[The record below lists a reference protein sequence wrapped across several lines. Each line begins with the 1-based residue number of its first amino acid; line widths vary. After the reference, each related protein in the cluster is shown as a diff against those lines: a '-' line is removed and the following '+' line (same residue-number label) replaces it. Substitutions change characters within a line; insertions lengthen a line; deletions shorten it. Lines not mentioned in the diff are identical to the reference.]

1 MLQFFLNGGP
11 PMVFLLVLGF
21 IGLVSAAR
29 FMRSPDSR
37 RVPTVIA
44 LSVATGFASLTGVA
58 SDIAVFTHHVAA
70 NEEWLNT
77 ALAGVVLQGISES
90 MNPAILGGTFLC
102 VTWMLMA
109 VGYRRLAL
117 RMPPPGA

>member
-21 IGLVSAAR
+21 IGLTSAAR
-29 FMRSPDSR
+29 FMRSPDPR
-37 RVPTVIA
+37 RAPSVIA
-44 LSVATGFASLTGVA
+44 FSVATGFAALTGVA
-58 SDIAVFTHHVAA
+58 TDLAVFAHRVAG
-70 NEEWLNT
+70 NDEWLSH
-77 ALAGVVLQGISES
+77 ALAQVVLQGISES

-117 RMPPPGA
+117 RL